1 MVGLTEAEPLEYTY
15 VDAPVG
21 IIINEDPLQME
32 PELTA
37 TVGTVFT
44 VTDDTAVLLQP
55 NALVPVTV

>member
-1 MVGLTEAEPLEYTY
+1 

-21 IIINEDPLQME
+21 IIVNEDPLQID

-55 NALVPVTV
+55 SALVPVTV